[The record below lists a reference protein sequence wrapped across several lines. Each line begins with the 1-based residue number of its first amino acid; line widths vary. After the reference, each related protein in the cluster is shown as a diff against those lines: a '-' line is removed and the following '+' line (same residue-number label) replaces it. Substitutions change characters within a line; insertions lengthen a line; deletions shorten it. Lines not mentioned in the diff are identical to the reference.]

1 MDGILQNLKQYI
13 VTEVS
18 LYFAQQFIAIANTN
32 LSAVQINSQEPTNSF
47 LCLVLPLF
55 NNV

>member
-18 LYFAQQFIAIANTN
+18 LYFAQSFIAIANTN
-32 LSAVQINSQEPTNSF
+32 LSAVQINSPQPTNSF
-47 LCLVLPLF
+47 VCLDLPLF
-55 NNV
+55 INV